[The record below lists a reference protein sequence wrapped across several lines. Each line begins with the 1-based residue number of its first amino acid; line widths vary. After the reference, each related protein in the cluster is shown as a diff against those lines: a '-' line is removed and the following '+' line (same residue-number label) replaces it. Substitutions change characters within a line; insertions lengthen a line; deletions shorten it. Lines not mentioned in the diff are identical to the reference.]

1 MVLCGNKIDLP
12 RQVSTSEGK
21 ILADKEKMIFFETSA
36 KESTGV
42 SNMMY
47 TCISQLP
54 FFESFQVEKEAL
66 IQELA
71 KVNSNK
77 TESGIFEIDVDK
89 NNNSVVNAQN
99 ASNIVLSKNNI
110 DDEKKKCTC

>member
-1 MVLCGNKIDLP
+1 
-12 RQVSTSEGK
+12 
-21 ILADKEKMIFFETSA
+21 
-36 KESTGV
+36 
-42 SNMMY
+42 MY

-77 TESGIFEIDVDK
+77 TEGGIFEIDVDK

-110 DDEKKKCTC
+110 DDEKRNVPVSDLFLILYKFLII

>member
-1 MVLCGNKIDLP
+1 
-12 RQVSTSEGK
+12 
-21 ILADKEKMIFFETSA
+21 
-36 KESTGV
+36 
-42 SNMMY
+42 MY

-77 TESGIFEIDVDK
+77 TEGGIFEIDVDK

>member
-77 TESGIFEIDVDK
+77 TEGGIFEIDVDK

-99 ASNIVLSKNNI
+99 ASNIVLSKYINF
-110 DDEKKKCTC
+110 

>member
-77 TESGIFEIDVDK
+77 TEGGIFEIDVDK

>member
-1 MVLCGNKIDLP
+1 
-12 RQVSTSEGK
+12 
-21 ILADKEKMIFFETSA
+21 MIFFETSA

-77 TESGIFEIDVDK
+77 TEGGIFEIDVDK
-89 NNNSVVNAQN
+89 NNNSVVIAQN

>member
-1 MVLCGNKIDLP
+1 
-12 RQVSTSEGK
+12 
-21 ILADKEKMIFFETSA
+21 MIFFETSA

-77 TESGIFEIDVDK
+77 TEGGIFEIDVDK

>member
-12 RQVSTSEGK
+12 RQVSTSDGK

-77 TESGIFEIDVDK
+77 TEGGIFEIDVDK
-89 NNNSVVNAQN
+89 NNNSVVNPQN

>member
-1 MVLCGNKIDLP
+1 
-12 RQVSTSEGK
+12 
-21 ILADKEKMIFFETSA
+21 MIFFETSA

-77 TESGIFEIDVDK
+77 TEGGIFEIDVDK

-110 DDEKKKCTC
+110 EDKKKKCTC

>member
-1 MVLCGNKIDLP
+1 
-12 RQVSTSEGK
+12 
-21 ILADKEKMIFFETSA
+21 MIFFETSA
-36 KESTGV
+36 KASTGV

-77 TESGIFEIDVDK
+77 TEGGIFEIDVDK

>member
-77 TESGIFEIDVDK
+77 TEGGIFEIDVDK
-89 NNNSVVNAQN
+89 NNNSVVIAQN

>member
-1 MVLCGNKIDLP
+1 
-12 RQVSTSEGK
+12 
-21 ILADKEKMIFFETSA
+21 MIFFETSA

-77 TESGIFEIDVDK
+77 TEGGIFEIDVDK

-99 ASNIVLSKNNI
+99 ASNIVLSKNKKKKK
-110 DDEKKKCTC
+110 KKKCTC

>member
-1 MVLCGNKIDLP
+1 
-12 RQVSTSEGK
+12 
-21 ILADKEKMIFFETSA
+21 MIFFETSA

-77 TESGIFEIDVDK
+77 TEGRIFEIDVDK

>member
-1 MVLCGNKIDLP
+1 
-12 RQVSTSEGK
+12 
-21 ILADKEKMIFFETSA
+21 MIFFETSA

-77 TESGIFEIDVDK
+77 TEGGIFEIDVDK

-110 DDEKKKCTC
+110 DDEKKKCNC